1 MVVPVGDGEMGA
13 LVAMGVVGEAVPCN
27 SKGSTFG
34 QNKRATMGA
43 QIVPHLC
50 IHIALFPKAN
60 TTGCHHHRTISNM
73 VI

>member
-1 MVVPVGDGEMGA
+1 MVVPVGDEEMGA

-43 QIVPHLC
+43 QIVAHLC
-50 IHIALFPKAN
+50 IHIALFPLAN
-60 TTGCHHHRTISNM
+60 TGRHHHRTISNM
-73 VI
+73 VY